1 MVHKVSEHV
10 QGKKSILIANANGDP
25 KATRVISEQEG
36 RQKAE
41 ELQIG
46 NFYETNV
53 LTGHNIKES
62 LDGLAEE
69 IINQRLKEDG
79 ASNIN
84 LNGNE

>member
-41 ELQIG
+41 EL
-46 NFYETNV
+46 
-53 LTGHNIKES
+53 
-62 LDGLAEE
+62 
-69 IINQRLKEDG
+69 
-79 ASNIN
+79 
-84 LNGNE
+84 